1 MDMCAW
7 AYEVVEMGSL
17 MFIIYVLFE
26 PAQESFDV
34 LPIRNES

>member
-1 MDMCAW
+1 MDACAW

-17 MFIIYVLFE
+17 MLIISVLFE
-26 PAQESFDV
+26 PTQESFDV